1 MTGHT
6 LLILVHPKPGELDV
20 VKCHRLTQHRFIYL
34 CVHYQ
39 KSHTSHCGM
48 RELSQ
53 TEEKLGIILKE
64 KQKEVVLAVLDEK
77 DVFVFFL

>member
-1 MTGHT
+1 MTGYT
-6 LLILVHPKPGELDV
+6 LLILILGV
-20 VKCHRLTQHRFIYL
+20 VKRHRLTQCRSIYL
-34 CVHYQ
+34 YIHYEE
-39 KSHTSHCGM
+39 SHTSHCGM

-53 TEEKLGIILKE
+53 AEEKLGIILKE

>member
-6 LLILVHPKPGELDV
+6 LFFLVHQKPGKPDV
-20 VKCHRLTQHRFIYL
+20 VKCHRLTQRLFIYL
-34 CVHYQ
+34 YVHYEE
-39 KSHTSHCGM
+39 SYTSHCGM
-48 RELSQ
+48 RELSRP
-53 TEEKLGIILKE
+53 EEKLGIILKE

>member
-1 MTGHT
+1 MG
-6 LLILVHPKPGELDV
+6 
-20 VKCHRLTQHRFIYL
+20 
-34 CVHYQ
+34 
-39 KSHTSHCGM
+39 
-48 RELSQ
+48 ELSQ